1 MDAATV
7 SSVNHS
13 ANVINVNM
21 TPFWVG
27 LLLLAGLVLG
37 AFLASPKAPW
47 SKWTSEERHFIE
59 GVLCGLVVGLLL
71 LAPGMGV
78 FAAFFF
84 GFFFGLVGE
93 LTGAFRFLKG
103 AWDLFT
109 TPEWKEKTQKT

>member
-1 MDAATV
+1 MESVTAKSV
-7 SSVNHS
+7 SYS
-13 ANVINVNM
+13 ADVITVNM
-21 TPFWVG
+21 IPFWAG
-27 LLLLAGLVLG
+27 LLLFIGLVLG

-59 GVLCGLVVGLLL
+59 GALCGLAVGLLF

-93 LTGAFRFLKG
+93 LTGAFKFLKG
-103 AWDLFT
+103 TWDLFT
-109 TPEWKEKTQKT
+109 TPEWKEKTRRI